1 MVTLALDGPGALRD
15 HYELIHR
22 HRAGTPNALWQA
34 DHTLLDM
41 LILDEAGSPARPW
54 LTTVLDDH
62 SRAVAGY
69 MTFLGAPS
77 ALNTSLA
84 LRHAIWRKADPAWPI
99 CGIPDVLYVD
109 HGSDFASRHV
119 DQVAASLRFR
129 IVHSTV
135 ARPQGRG
142 KIERLFGT
150 INTELLPEL
159 PGHVVK
165 GRPVSPPKLSLAQL
179 DRAIGGFVAQT
190 YHQRVHGETRQA
202 PLDAWRSVGFLP
214 RLPESLEE
222 LDLLLVMHAK
232 ARQVRRDGVRF
243 QGLRYVAPTLAT
255 FVGEAVMI
263 RYDPRDLSEIRVL
276 HRDRFLCRAV
286 SEAHAGEAV
295 TLKDIEAARRARRSA
310 LRAGINERIAR
321 VADLLPGR
329 ADPAYHAAP
338 VAPSRPTARPRLRIY
353 EEDEG

>member
-1 MVTLALDGPGALRD
+1 M
-15 HYELIHR
+15 
-22 HRAGTPNALWQA
+22 
-34 DHTLLDM
+34 
-41 LILDEAGSPARPW
+41 
-54 LTTVLDDH
+54 
-62 SRAVAGY
+62 AVG
-69 MTFLGAPS
+69 
-77 ALNTSLA
+77 
-84 LRHAIWRKADPAWPI
+84 
-99 CGIPDVLYVD
+99 
-109 HGSDFASRHV
+109 
-119 DQVAASLRFR
+119 
-129 IVHSTV
+129 
-135 ARPQGRG
+135 RPQGRG

-150 INTELLPEL
+150 ITTELLPEL

-165 GRPVSPPKLSLAQL
+165 GRPVSPPQLSLAQL

-190 YHQRVHGETRQA
+190 YHQRVHRETGQA

-232 ARQVRRDGVRF
+232 PRQVRRDGVRF
-243 QGLRYVAPTLAT
+243 QGLRYIAPTLAA
-255 FVGEAVMI
+255 FVGEAVTI

-276 HRDRFLCRAV
+276 HGDRFLCRAV

-295 TLKDIEAARRARRSA
+295 TLKDIEAARHARRSA

-329 ADPAYHAAP
+329 ADPASHAAP
-338 VAPSRPTARPRLRIY
+338 VAPFRPTARPRLRIY